1 MSDPADLIEISLQ
14 ILFGLLGFLLA
25 ILAIHYRDSLC
36 SVLLRRW
43 RRRQEPDTT
52 CKQQQAPVVTGLELN
67 VK

>member
-43 RRRQEPDTT
+43 RRQPVTI
-52 CKQQQAPVVTGLELN
+52 CKQKTLACG
-67 VK
+67 